1 MQTKSMYLYMMNEND
16 FFEKYERDPIELSNA
31 KTEEKYG
38 MISYTEVT
46 AENDGIDLMNNKKSL
61 MVKDGNNNITELFP
75 NAASLTVS
83 GDGQTLHKLK
93 AALGGSRKRI
103 KGGRRLMSARKQ
115 KSKTRSCKGGSK
127 SKRTGRKL

>member
-1 MQTKSMYLYMMNEND
+1 MMNEND

-31 KTEEKYG
+31 KTGETYG
-38 MISYTEVT
+38 MITYKEVT
-46 AENDGIDLMNNKKSL
+46 AENDGIDLMDDNKSL
-61 MVKDGNNNITELFP
+61 SVKDGNNNITELFP
-75 NAASLTVS
+75 TAASLTVS
-83 GDGQTLHKLK
+83 GDSQTLHKLK

-115 KSKTRSCKGGSK
+115 KSKTRSSKGGAK